1 MRTKKVKQCKTLS
14 LMMESSCSLESPAYP
29 AVARKKRKAPMSC
42 QLDAP
47 TRLGEKH
54 EPAKGNLMRM
64 MAAVLAANRFQ
75 IHFNTLEYAK
85 SLG

>member
-47 TRLGEKH
+47 TRLGE
-54 EPAKGNLMRM
+54 EARTCKG
-64 MAAVLAANRFQ
+64 
-75 IHFNTLEYAK
+75 
-85 SLG
+85 